1 MKKIRLLTFSF
12 IICLPAIYAQEY
24 TAFPKTNGLWKDE
37 LYTCQVDYQ
46 TYEKQYSREYHEI
59 ISAGDT
65 LINDTLYFKLIEDGS
80 YKGAFRQDSCKIFYR
95 AAASNK
101 EALLY
106 DFCITDTFY
115 SPYFEKTFTVTK
127 IDSVQMGDAKRKR
140 IFFDDILG
148 VEIGKFWIDGMGSSG
163 GLLKPTYITDFPTC
177 DLCCGVEQNLV
188 CYSVNGNLL
197 YLNENY
203 YSCDSLLTHLK
214 EEKLSP
220 LKIYPNPSEGG
231 FYIEFNASAPIDFI
245 EIITM
250 QGTLV
255 SRTTKPD
262 KNRLEFHIA
271 NPGMYL
277 VRVKQKNKMELKKVI
292 VN

>member
-1 MKKIRLLTFSF
+1 
-12 IICLPAIYAQEY
+12 
-24 TAFPKTNGLWKDE
+24 LWKDE
-37 LYTCQVDYQ
+37 LYICQVDYQ
-46 TYEKQYSREYHEI
+46 TYEKQYNREYHEI

-115 SPYFEKTFTVTK
+115 SPFFEKTFTVTE
-127 IDSVQMGDAKRKR
+127 IDSVQMGDTKRKR
-140 IFFDDILG
+140 IFFDDIPGL
-148 VEIGKFWIDGMGSSG
+148 EIGKFWIDGMGSSG
-163 GLLKPTYITDFPTC
+163 GLLKPTYLTDFPTC

-188 CYSVNGNLL
+188 CYSVDGNLL

-203 YSCDSLLTHLK
+203 YRCDSLLTHLK
-214 EEKLSP
+214 EKKLSP
-220 LKIYPNPSEGG
+220 FKIYPNPSGG
-231 FYIEFNASAPIDFI
+231 RFYIESNASAPIDFI
-245 EIITM
+245 DILTM

-255 SRTTKPD
+255 KRASNPGK
-262 KNRLEFHIA
+262 KRLEFYIT

-277 VRVKQKNKMELKKVI
+277 VNIEVGGQQISRKVI
-292 VN
+292 KR